1 MSTSSIVTPEGSPI
15 CGIVGV
21 AGGKLGRLGV
31 GIFEDLM
38 IVSNLR
44 GRWGAGA
51 AVVTGEKIMT
61 YKTEWSGV
69 DVIDM
74 KGYRENVGGKV
85 APSTLLGHTRH
96 PTKGGQTVN
105 ESHPHSFKNV
115 TGVHNGTLTRADGK
129 FVRDDE
135 SDSRMFYKHMNDSG
149 AHTAIAYAQGA
160 YCFVWLDHVTR
171 TLNFIRNNQRPMTI
185 AKVHW
190 DTEGQTLVWASEIDF
205 IKLVLNRREVKN
217 AEYFELPI
225 NELWSIPIGFKKG
238 DDFTKE
244 TNIYGGSG
252 YWPSYTPIKGHKKG
266 KEGPSWSAGFQPPAA
281 SSSSNTG
288 VSPKKTFVFKDGEF
302 VEKDSILNPPIK
314 QVSLPRPQDKDELEG
329 KKEVRLLD
337 GPDSQ
342 RGVADKQRSA
352 APTKISLGSNAATFL
367 KNLTGGIRKE
377 EAEFYSDTVVDL
389 FPKKDGGPNYERDN
403 QEIEEEFEKLLAAKD
418 ADASGI
424 LWEDCQF
431 EDTATKMKET
441 VHGHYIPETEYFK
454 ILLNGCAWTGDPALP
469 DDTVH
474 WLSREEFILDSV
486 TKDPE
491 AMADL
496 AMVYPHH
503 PKLKGWLEALK
514 PVKTKGKDTTPHH
527 VTIH

>member
-1 MSTSSIVTPEGSPI
+1 M

-31 GIFEDLM
+31 NIFEDLM

-51 AVVTGEKIMT
+51 CVVTGEKIMT

-74 KGYRENVGGKV
+74 KGYRENVGGKE

-115 TGVHNGTLTRADGK
+115 TGVHNGTLSRVDGK

-135 SDSRMFYKHMNDSG
+135 SDSRMFFKHMNDSG

-160 YCFVWLDHVTR
+160 YCFVWLDHNKR
-171 TLNFIRNNQRPMTI
+171 TLNFIRNSQRTMTI
-185 AKVHW
+185 AKVNW
-190 DTEGQTLVWASEIDF
+190 GTEGQTLVWASELDF
-205 IKLVLNRREVKN
+205 IKLIMNRREIRNV
-217 AEYFELPI
+217 EYFDLPI

-244 TNIYGGSG
+244 SSVYGGSG
-252 YWPSYTPIKGHKKG
+252 YWPSHTPVKGGKKG
-266 KEGPSWSAGFQPPAA
+266 KEVPSWGAGFQT
-281 SSSSNTG
+281 SSSSTATSSVG
-288 VSPKKTFVFKDGEF
+288 KKTYIFKDGEF
-302 VEKDSILNPPIK
+302 VEKDSLLNPPIK
-314 QVSLPRPQDKDELEG
+314 QVSLPRPQVKDELEG
-329 KKEVRLLD
+329 KEAVRLLD
-337 GPDSQ
+337 GSNSQ
-342 RGVADKQRSA
+342 GGMADKQRSA
-352 APTKISLGSNAATFL
+352 SPTKISLGSDAASFL
-367 KNLTGGIRKE
+367 RNLTGGVRKE
-377 EAEFYSDTVVDL
+377 EVEFYSDTVVDL
-389 FPKKDGGPNYERDN
+389 FPKREDGPNYERDN
-403 QEIEEEFEKLLAAKD
+403 QKIEEEFEKLLATKD
-418 ADASGI
+418 RSKAPFAEVDDSEASGV

-431 EDTATKMKET
+431 EDTATRMRET
-441 VHGHYIPETEYFK
+441 VHGHYIPESDYYK
-454 ILLNGCAWTGDPALP
+454 ILQNGCVWSGDPAMP

-474 WLSREEFILDSV
+474 WLAREEFILDSV
-486 TKDPE
+486 TKDVE
-491 AMADL
+491 AMTDL

-503 PKLKGWLEALK
+503 PQLKGWLAALK
-514 PVKTKGKDTTPHH
+514 PVKTKGKDIAPHY
-527 VTIH
+527 VTVH